1 MTLIHWME
9 LPQWKFTVYFLGAL
23 QEGQG
28 VPPCSLEKSTKEC
41 ERYLFNMNGHA
52 IELTH
57 NHGSESGAG
66 FKAWNGN
73 TGKDAKVTSIR
84 RSQLTAVSATSLS
97 NCDEVYAATEKF
109 LAKGLNFR
117 KKPDEGRMKS
127 LAFALDPDD

>member
-41 ERYLFNMNGHA
+41 VRYLFNMNGHA

-57 NHGSESGAG
+57 NQGSESGASS
-66 FKAWNGN
+66 KVWNGS
-73 TGKDAKVTSIR
+73 TGKDAKVTIIR
-84 RSQLTAVSATSLS
+84 RSQLTVVSATSLS
-97 NCDEVYAATEKF
+97 IATMCTQPPRSCWPR
-109 LAKGLNFR
+109 GSIS
-117 KKPDEGRMKS
+117 GRS
-127 LAFALDPDD
+127 QTRVA

>member
-41 ERYLFNMNGHA
+41 VRYLFNMNGHA

-66 FKAWNGN
+66 FKVWNGN
-73 TGKDAKVTSIR
+73 TGKDAKVTIIR
-84 RSQLTAVSATSLS
+84 RSQLTVVSATSLS
-97 NCDEVYAATEKF
+97 IATMCTQPPRSF
-109 LAKGLNFR
+109 WPRGSIS
-117 KKPDEGRMKS
+117 GRS
-127 LAFALDPDD
+127 QTRVA